1 MIESKKEALALFH
14 RQNILAAAE
23 KLFLAKG
30 FDKTTMDDIAKEAQY
45 SKATL
50 YVYFKNKDEIINSL
64 TLESMKQ
71 LYEHLHEAYEHH
83 SDLFSHYKAMCYE
96 LVAYQESMP
105 LYFDIAISPINVDI
119 DNPETPSIFKEIYE
133 MGEKVNKEVGVFIT
147 EGISKGYFK
156 EDLDIFQT
164 IMWFWG
170 SITGLIKVAAS
181 KQEFIH
187 KCSTSTK
194 NDFLDYSFK
203 LLLSSVLKEGV
214 KNEY

>member
-1 MIESKKEALALFH
+1 MKESKKEALALFH
-14 RQNILAAAE
+14 RQNIMSAAE
-23 KLFLAKG
+23 KLFSEKG
-30 FDKTTMDDIAKEAQY
+30 FDKTSMDDIAKAAQY

-50 YVYFKNKDEIINSL
+50 YVYFKNKDEIVNSL

-71 LYEHLHEAYEHH
+71 LYEHLHEAHKQH
-83 SDLFSHYKAMCYE
+83 SDFFSHYKAMCYE
-96 LVAYQESMP
+96 LALYQESMP

-119 DNPETPSIFKEIYE
+119 DNPETPSIFKDIYE
-133 MGEKVNKEVGVFIT
+133 MGEKVNEEVGAFIAT
-147 EGISKGYFK
+147 GISEGYLK

-170 SITGLIKVAAS
+170 SLTGLIKVAVS
-181 KQEFIH
+181 KQDFIH
-187 KCSTSTK
+187 KCSTLTK